1 MTVVFGNF
9 EEVNEM
15 IFPNFNLEFENWFAS
30 CKEIAVCWKAQSK
43 GDISDADCLS
53 MRGMLLGYSW
63 LKNDHRF
70 INKRMLALEKPSLTR
85 EKKNDWSRDLGC
97 GDLKGLTWI
106 RQGLFSLLTQ
116 EDKGGSTRM
125 VPPVWLQWS
134 ERTSEKYFH
143 TCISSSNREN
153 SYQTVLIL
161 LELIT
166 QILSNP
172 CWCAAVNAN
181 VTVLLRKWRK
191 I

>member
-15 IFPNFNLEFENWFAS
+15 IFFPNFNLEFENWFTS
-30 CKEIAVCWKAQSK
+30 CKEIAVCWKEQSK
-43 GDISDADCLS
+43 GDISDADGLS

-70 INKRMLALEKPSLTR
+70 INKRMLALENPVWR
-85 EKKNDWSRDLGC
+85 EKRRLTGPEIWAAATSKVWPDSGRTSFHSSLKKTKEAPLAGC
-97 GDLKGLTWI
+97 
-106 RQGLFSLLTQ
+106 RQFSY
-116 EDKGGSTRM
+116 
-125 VPPVWLQWS
+125 S
-134 ERTSEKYFH
+134 EKTSEKYFH

-153 SYQTVLIL
+153 SYQIVLIL